1 MPDEAAAVTAPVAPA
16 TNAAQPMVAAKP
28 VAGETFAQ
36 QMERFGGFTLAD
48 GTPAPDDGTPSKAAP
63 DAADTKLA
71 RKAKGKKGKAAAAPP
86 AAAGATVA
94 AAVEAAPA
102 TAQAAAAPAVDK
114 LAQLKALAAEL
125 NLDVDGAGVTA
136 RERVEFREAKK
147 KLNDRIQQQEREVLQ
162 RLEQARQQFTGQLSR
177 AEKLDAAAESGDYEG
192 LAQLLGK
199 KDWNAL
205 QEDVIARLSD
215 PNYKRLQ
222 ELEQYRQQQE
232 VEKQQRQQQY
242 ERQTQVQRQN
252 AARAE
257 HVQNLQAQMKSS
269 ADPLVSAMYDD
280 PQFVAAVIE
289 VQRQN
294 WDGHTTVSPEKAIKI
309 AAQGFP
315 APLQQHMRGLYD
327 RLQKVFG
334 ATPAQAAAVVQAV
347 APAAE
352 AAPVVESKKNRTG
365 VIPAAA
371 TGGAPSA
378 AKTKMTKKEH
388 DKIFSERLAAAIA
401 EDRG

>member
-1 MPDEAAAVTAPVAPA
+1 MPDEVVAVTAPAAPA
-16 TNAAQPMVAAKP
+16 PNAAQPMVAAKP

-36 QMERFGGFTLAD
+36 QMERYGGFTNAD
-48 GTPAPDDGTPSKAAP
+48 GTPAKDDGAPSKAAP

-71 RKAKGKKGKAAAAPP
+71 RKASKGKKGKSVAATP
-86 AAAGATVA
+86 ATGAVA
-94 AAVEAAPA
+94 AAVESAPA
-102 TAQAAAAPAVDK
+102 AAQAAAAPAVDK
-114 LAQLKALAAEL
+114 LAQLKALAEEL

-136 RERVEFREAKK
+136 RERVEFRDAKK
-147 KLNDRIQQQEREVLQ
+147 KLNERIQQQEREVLQ
-162 RLEQARQQFTGQLSR
+162 RLEQARQQFTGQLTR
-177 AEKLDAAAESGDYEG
+177 AEKIDAAAGSGDYEG

-242 ERQTQVQRQN
+242 ERQTQAQRQN

-257 HVQNLQAQMKSS
+257 HVQNLQSQMKAST
-269 ADPLVSAMYDD
+269 DPLVSAMYDD

-309 AAQGFP
+309 AAQGFA

-347 APAAE
+347 APAAP
-352 AAPVVESKKNRTG
+352 AAATESKKNRTA
-365 VIPAAA
+365 VVPAAA